1 MKYLA
6 FDIEAANGYNP
17 ASICSVGV
25 VVADEKFNVLLKENL
40 WINPRSK
47 YNLNGTRPNVGIDL
61 HLDKDLLDRSP
72 DFSQRYE
79 KIRAMLSDSDTLV
92 IGHAVDSDVRML
104 NAACKKYRLPS
115 INFKFI
121 CSQLLYK
128 CYKGDKN
135 VMGLDK
141 IAAELGL
148 HFRQHRSDED
158 ALMSLLTLKFLCESQ
173 NKSVGQ
179 LMEKYR
185 VRYGENRDFVITRPA
200 SLDGQESKKKLL
212 REAVDKIKAA
222 AETLKKQKPSGKALT
237 GKTVAICRKT
247 EFEGTDAWMPLLK
260 TIIAEGGEYTAK
272 VGRCDIYVADGQGD
286 ADPRERYLKARLDR
300 GDNVEVVTKEE
311 FLKRFTE
318 VDDE

>member
-1 MKYLA
+1 MRYLA
-6 FDIEAANGYNP
+6 FAIEAANGYNP

-25 VVADEKFNVLLKENL
+25 VVADSDFKVLLKENI

-72 DFSQRYE
+72 DFSERYE
-79 KIRAMLSDSDTLV
+79 KLKSMLTAADTV
-92 IGHAVDSDVRML
+92 VVGHAVDSDVRML

-115 INFKFI
+115 IDFKFV

-148 HFRQHRSDED
+148 HFRQHYSDED

-173 NKSVGQ
+173 NKTVGE
-179 LMEKYR
+179 LMKAYH
-185 VRYGENRDFVITRPA
+185 VRYGENKDFVITRPA
-200 SLDGQESKKKLL
+200 SLEGQAGGKKLS
-212 REAVDKIKAA
+212 REAIEKIKAEAEKLGA
-222 AETLKKQKPSGKALT
+222 AAGGGILG
-237 GKTVAICRKT
+237 GKTVALSRQIEFMGSDVWLPLIKKT
-247 EFEGTDAWMPLLK
+247 VAL
-260 TIIAEGGEYTAK
+260 GGKYTPK
-272 VGRCDIYVADGQGD
+272 IGRCDVYVADERTGD
-286 ADPRERYLKARLDR
+286 ARERFLNTRLER
-300 GDNVEVVTKEE
+300 GEKVAVMTPSE
-311 FLKRFTE
+311 FLKLGE
-318 VDDE
+318 EEENG